1 MTAMP
6 QVVQPAG
13 AQRISAGVLLSGQM
27 VTVALRAVDI
37 TLRALARNERPSEPS
52 LEALHTVLS
61 ECLSECPR
69 PDAVNRTPEHT
80 TSAGGLL
87 SSGEAAGLLGCSART
102 VRRLAPRLGGER
114 IAGCWM
120 IDREALEEHL
130 AGRNTR

>member
-1 MTAMP
+1 MIRP
-6 QVVQPAG
+6 QVMQPVG
-13 AQRISAGVLLSGQM
+13 VQRISAGVLLTGQM

-69 PDAVNRTPEHT
+69 PDTVNHTAEHT
-80 TSAGGLL
+80 TSGCGLL

-102 VRRLAPRLGGER
+102 VRRWLPSS
-114 IAGCWM
+114 
-120 IDREALEEHL
+120 
-130 AGRNTR
+130 AGRGSPAAG